1 MKREQR
7 NDTKVIIMPAKA
19 DEFEMYYRVRCERTD
34 YTWGGFAGKPDRENL
49 KNVFMQ
55 RVETVDLSIVDAKK
69 IFLAY
74 VCNSD
79 VEEKSET
86 VGFIQISHNC
96 DGMEI
101 GYSIMEKYQGL
112 GMGTEMVKCALEI
125 AEKYSDIVYAQIR
138 DDNIASQRVV
148 LKNGFVRTDEYVV
161 IDWRN
166 HGKENFRKYVWR
178 GGKSEQTN

>member
-148 LKNGFVRTDEYVV
+148 LKNAFVRTDEYVA
-161 IDWRN
+161 R
-166 HGKENFRKYVWR
+166 RK
-178 GGKSEQTN
+178 K